1 MPDVTR
7 GTRNVFADLG
17 YPDAEL
23 RQARLRLSIAL
34 NQLLAPHV
42 RGDSDA
48 VQRLGISPTELSD
61 LRSYRLRAFPVM
73 RMLSIFVALGYDV
86 DVVVRPKGS
95 GRVKVQCERGRSR
108 TRARAS

>member
-1 MPDVTR
+1 MR
-7 GTRNVFADLG
+7 NGTLGTKNVFADLG

-23 RQARLRLSIAL
+23 RQTRLRLSMAL
-34 NQLLAPHV
+34 NRLLDLHPRRSPV
-42 RGDSDA
+42 A

-86 DVVVRPKGS
+86 DVVVRRQGS
-95 GRVKVQCERGRSR
+95 GRFKVESQRV
-108 TRARAS
+108 RA